1 MPNWCEHKDRDMS
14 KISVEPMTKHVGAKI
29 HVDRSNLFDADV
41 AADSLSALEDRGV
54 IIFPGLHLT
63 DEEQLR
69 FTDGLGDRVDF
80 TKNAPGGN
88 AAEQDVYKITLDP
101 EVNQHQEYVLGTF
114 FWHVDGAT
122 MDMALPKATL
132 LSARVLSDKGGQTEF
147 CNLYAAY
154 EYLPDHLKADYADM
168 RVLHTIG
175 SSMREVVEE
184 VNEESVVL
192 LNTASK
198 MNHPLVWTH
207 QSGRK
212 SLLLGSHADRI
223 FDMPL
228 AQGRAIIRRL
238 TEWAA
243 QPDFIY
249 SHEWEPGDFVI
260 WDNCGVMHRV
270 NPYDDPRRTMH
281 RTTLAG
287 HERVS

>member
-1 MPNWCEHKDRDMS
+1 MP
-14 KISVEPMTKHVGAKI
+14 KITIEPTKPHIGAKI
-29 HVDRSNLFDADV
+29 HIGRADLYDPQV
-41 AADSLSALEDRGV
+41 ALDCMAALEHRGV
-54 IIFPGLHLT
+54 IVFPGLNLT
-63 DEEQLR
+63 DSEQLA
-69 FTDGLGDRVDF
+69 FTDALGERVNF

-88 AAEQDVYKITLDP
+88 AAEQDIYKITLDP
-101 EVNQHQEYVLGTF
+101 EVNQHPEYVLGTF

-122 MDMALPKATL
+122 MDMPLPKATL
-132 LSARVLSDKGGQTEF
+132 LSGRVLSDKGGQTEF

-154 EYLPDHLKADYADM
+154 EHLPDHLKADYADL

-184 VNEESVVL
+184 VNEDSVIL

-223 FDMPL
+223 FGQPL
-228 AQGRAIIRRL
+228 AQGRALIRRL

-270 NPYDDPRRTMH
+270 NPYDDQRRTMH

-287 HERVS
+287 VERVA

>member
-1 MPNWCEHKDRDMS
+1 MS
-14 KISVEPMTKHVGAKI
+14 KIEVKNCKPHIGATI
-29 HVDRSNLFDADV
+29 HVDRAHLFDADV
-41 AADSLSALEDRGV
+41 AAQCLAALEDRGV
-54 IIFPGLHLT
+54 IVFPQLNLN

-69 FTDGLGDRVDF
+69 FTDTLGDRVNF
-80 TKNAPGGN
+80 VKNAPGGTS
-88 AAEQDVYKITLDP
+88 ADEQDVYKITLDP
-101 EVNQHQEYVLGTF
+101 KVNQHQEYVLGTF

-122 MDMALPKATL
+122 MDMPLPKATL
-132 LSARVLSDKGGQTEF
+132 LSGRVLSDKGGETEF

-154 EYLPDHLKADYADM
+154 EAMPDTLKAEYADL

-192 LNTASK
+192 LNVASK
-198 MNHPLVWTH
+198 MTHPLVWTH

-223 FDMPL
+223 IDWPL
-228 AQGRAIIRRL
+228 AQGRALIRRL

-243 QPDFIY
+243 QPDFVY
-249 SHEWEPGDFVI
+249 SHKWGEGDFVI

-270 NPYDDPRRTMH
+270 NPYEDTRRTMH

-287 HERVS
+287 VERVA

>member
-1 MPNWCEHKDRDMS
+1 MS
-14 KISVEPMTKHVGAKI
+14 QIRVENCKPHIGALI
-29 HVDRSNLFDADV
+29 HVDREHLFDADV
-41 AADSLSALEDRGV
+41 AQDCLAVLEERGV
-54 IIFPGLHLT
+54 IIFPQVHLN
-63 DEEQLR
+63 DAEQLR
-69 FTDGLGDRVDF
+69 FTDALGDRVNF

-88 AAEQDVYKITLDP
+88 AGDEQDVYKITLDP
-101 EVNQHQEYVLGTF
+101 KINQHTEYVLGTF

-122 MDMALPKATL
+122 MDMPLPKATL
-132 LSARVLSDKGGQTEF
+132 LSGRVLSDKGGETEF

-154 EYLPDHLKADYADM
+154 DSLADELKAEYADL

-175 SSMREVVEE
+175 SSMRDVVEV

-198 MNHPLVWTH
+198 MDHPLVWKH

-212 SLLLGSHADRI
+212 SLLLGSHADYI
-223 FDMPL
+223 IGQPL
-228 AQGRAIIRRL
+228 AQGRALIRRL

-243 QPDFIY
+243 QPDFVY
-249 SHEWEPGDFVI
+249 SHKWSEGDFVI

-270 NPYDDPRRTMH
+270 NPYDDVHRTMH

-287 HERVS
+287 VERVA

>member
-1 MPNWCEHKDRDMS
+1 MS
-14 KISVEPMTKHVGAKI
+14 KITVEPMKQHVGAKI
-29 HVDRSNLFDADV
+29 HVDRAHLFDADV
-41 AADSLSALEDRGV
+41 AADSLAALEDRGV
-54 IIFPGLHLT
+54 IIFPGAHLT

-80 TKNAPGGN
+80 TKNAPGGK

-101 EVNQHQEYVLGTF
+101 KVNQHQEYVLGTF

-122 MDMALPKATL
+122 MDMPLPKATL
-132 LSARVLSDKGGQTEF
+132 LSGRVLSDKGGETEF

-154 EYLPDHLKADYADM
+154 ESLPDELKGDYADL

-192 LNTASK
+192 LNVATK
-198 MNHPLVWTH
+198 MNHPLVWKH

-223 FDMPL
+223 IDQPL
-228 AQGRAIIRRL
+228 AQGRALIRRL

-243 QPDFIY
+243 QPDFVY
-249 SHEWEPGDFVI
+249 SHKWSEGDFVI

-270 NPYDDPRRTMH
+270 NPYDDERRTMH

-287 HERVS
+287 HERVA

>member
-1 MPNWCEHKDRDMS
+1 MAKVDIIPCKPR
-14 KISVEPMTKHVGAKI
+14 IGATV
-29 HVDRSNLFDADV
+29 HVDRAHLFDADV
-41 AADSLSALEDRGV
+41 AQACLAALEERGV
-54 IIFPGLHLT
+54 LVFPQINLS
-63 DEEQLR
+63 DEEQIA
-69 FTDGLGDRVDF
+69 FTDALGERVSF
-80 TKNAPGGN
+80 TKNAPGGS

-101 EVNQHQEYVLGTF
+101 AVNQHTEYVLGTF

-122 MDMALPKATL
+122 MDMPLPKATL
-132 LSARVLSDKGGQTEF
+132 LSGRVLSEKGGQTEF

-154 EYLPDHLKADYADM
+154 NQLPAALKAEYADL

-192 LNTASK
+192 LNVASK
-198 MNHPLVWTH
+198 MDHPLVWTH

-223 FDMPL
+223 IGQPL
-228 AQGRAIIRRL
+228 AQGRALIRRL

-243 QPDFIY
+243 QPDFVY
-249 SHEWEPGDFVI
+249 SHEWQVGDFVV

-270 NPYDDPRRTMH
+270 NPYDDERRTMH

-287 HERVS
+287 VERVA

>member
-1 MPNWCEHKDRDMS
+1 MS
-14 KISVEPMTKHVGAKI
+14 SITVEPMKPHVGAKI
-29 HVDRSNLFDADV
+29 RVERSHLFDPEV
-41 AADSLSALEDRGV
+41 AADCLAALEERGV
-54 IIFPGLHLT
+54 IIFPGLNLT
-63 DEEQLR
+63 DKEQLA
-69 FTDGLGDRVDF
+69 FTDALGERVDF
-80 TKNAPGGN
+80 TRNAPGGS

-101 EVNQHQEYVLGTF
+101 DVNQHPEYVLGTF

-122 MDMALPKATL
+122 MDMPLPKATL
-132 LSARVLSDKGGQTEF
+132 LSARILSDKGGQTEF

-154 EYLPDHLKADYADM
+154 EHLPAHLKAEYGDL

-184 VNEESVVL
+184 VNEETVVL
-192 LNTASK
+192 LHTASK

-223 FDMPL
+223 IGMPL
-228 AQGRAIIRRL
+228 AQGRALIRRL

-243 QPDFIY
+243 QPDFVY

-287 HERVS
+287 LESVS

>member
-1 MPNWCEHKDRDMS
+1 MS
-14 KISVEPMTKHVGAKI
+14 KITVEPMKKHVGAKI
-29 HVDRSNLFDADV
+29 HVDRASLFDADV
-41 AADSLSALEDRGV
+41 AVDSLAALEDRGV
-54 IIFPGLHLT
+54 IIFPKINLT
-63 DEEQLR
+63 DAEQLR
-69 FTDGLGDRVDF
+69 FTDGLGKRVDF

-101 EVNQHQEYVLGTF
+101 KVNQHTEYVLGTF

-122 MDMALPKATL
+122 MDMPMPKATL
-132 LSARVLSDKGGQTEF
+132 LSGRVLSDKGGQTEF
-147 CNLYAAY
+147 CNLYAAF
-154 EYLPDHLKADYADM
+154 EYLPEHLKAEYADL

-223 FDMPL
+223 IGMPL

-243 QPDFIY
+243 QPEFIY

-270 NPYDDPRRTMH
+270 NPYDDTRRTMH

-287 HERVS
+287 HERVA

>member
-1 MPNWCEHKDRDMS
+1 MA
-14 KISVEPMTKHVGAKI
+14 KIEVKPCKQHIGATI
-29 HVDRSNLFDADV
+29 HVDRANLFDADV
-41 AADSLSALEDRGV
+41 AAACLNVLEERGV
-54 IIFPGLHLT
+54 IIFPQLHLT
-63 DEEQLR
+63 DAEQLR
-69 FTDGLGDRVDF
+69 FTDALGDRVNF

-88 AAEQDVYKITLDP
+88 AADEQDVYKITLDP
-101 EVNQHQEYVLGTF
+101 KVNQHQEYVLGTF

-122 MDMALPKATL
+122 MDQPLPKATL
-132 LSARVLSDKGGQTEF
+132 LSGRVLSDKGGETEF

-154 EYLPDHLKADYADM
+154 ESLPESLKAEYADL

-192 LNTASK
+192 LNVATK

-207 QSGRK
+207 KSGRK

-223 FDMPL
+223 IDMPL
-228 AQGRAIIRRL
+228 AQGRALIRRL

-243 QPDFIY
+243 QPDFVY
-249 SHEWEPGDFVI
+249 SHTWREGDFVI

-270 NPYDDPRRTMH
+270 NPYSDERRTMH

-287 HERVS
+287 HERVA